1 MTMTE
6 GAITKNFYVK
16 ELRVS
21 AQHSELAQKIEIT
34 PLIFNTAKLLLESCW
49 QPVRDRFGLI
59 NVNSFVR
66 SPELN
71 ALVGGTENSDHLIG
85 AAMDGTPKESTCF
98 EVFKWI
104 AKNKLPY
111 RQVIYYVEFD
121 FIHMSINT
129 PGKKFK
135 NEAFLLR
142 QKEKI
147 YY

>member
-1 MTMTE
+1 MNE
-6 GAITKNFYVK
+6 GGITRNFYVK

-21 AQHSELAQKIEIT
+21 SQHSELAKKIEIT

-71 ALVGGTENSDHLIG
+71 ALVGGSQNSDHLTG
-85 AAMDGTPKESTCF
+85 AAMDGTPKESTCL

-104 AKNKLPY
+104 VKNRLPY
-111 RQVIYYVEFD
+111 RQAIYYVEQD
-121 FIHMSINT
+121 FIHLSINT
-129 PGKKFK
+129 PGKAFK

-142 QKEKI
+142 KNKEKI
-147 YY
+147 FF